1 MKRRSFGGLYQIN
14 KRPLLAIA
22 ALALTIGIGGCS
34 ARAKQPAPEA
44 AASPTPNQAADSL
57 APPGPEAK
65 IQISYSQP
73 NDFLS
78 TLSLTK
84 YSGAIVLATAAAG
97 ANGNASVV
105 RFEGGTPIWQIK
117 VEPGMFSEMPLGVSA
132 KNYAIS
138 EVTYGYVPPHFVQLI
153 PDAGPPEPLEP
164 NHFYIF
170 SVTRKS
176 GSISYD
182 AVRVNADG
190 SLQAYEADPRAGTS
204 FRLCCNV
211 SSDFGMP
218 APSSALDT
226 PAPSAPLEMPA
237 PPIGAPGP

>member
-14 KRPLLAIA
+14 RRPLLAIA

-97 ANGNASVV
+97 ARGNASVV
-105 RFEGGTPIWQIK
+105 GFEGGTPVW
-117 VEPGMFSEMPLGVSA
+117 E
-132 KNYAIS
+132 
-138 EVTYGYVPPHFVQLI
+138 
-153 PDAGPPEPLEP
+153 
-164 NHFYIF
+164 
-170 SVTRKS
+170 
-176 GSISYD
+176 
-182 AVRVNADG
+182 
-190 SLQAYEADPRAGTS
+190 
-204 FRLCCNV
+204 
-211 SSDFGMP
+211 
-218 APSSALDT
+218 
-226 PAPSAPLEMPA
+226 
-237 PPIGAPGP
+237 